1 MNQLTAGLIVV
12 IGILGG
18 FYVGAKYGQ
27 GHATAAASTTT
38 SSTAGTGAGAGGF
51 AGGGGGGAGTGAAGA
66 GAGAG
71 AGGGLGAATF
81 GTITAVNG
89 DTITIHD
96 TRNNRDVKVNIAS
109 ARITKTAD
117 GTPADLAQ
125 NTTVTVV
132 GQTGSDG
139 VVTATTIAIGSVAG
153 AFGGAGG
160 RRGAPS
166 PSPSAGT

>member
-27 GHATAAASTTT
+27 GHPTAAASTTA
-38 SSTAGTGAGAGGF
+38 SSASGAGAGGGF
-51 AGGGGGGAGTGAAGA
+51 AGAGAGGGGGAAAG
-66 GAGAG
+66 
-71 AGGGLGAATF
+71 GGGLGAATF

-89 DTITIHD
+89 DTITIHN
-96 TRNNRDVKVNIAS
+96 TRTNADVKVNIAS

-117 GTPADLAQ
+117 GTPADLTQ
-125 NTTVTVV
+125 NTAVTVV

-139 VVTATTIAIGSVAG
+139 VVTATTIAIGNVAG
-153 AFGGAGG
+153 AFGGGG
-160 RRGAPS
+160 RGGAPS
-166 PSPSAGT
+166 PSPST

>member
-1 MNQLTAGLIVV
+1 MNQLTAALIVV

-27 GHATAAASTTT
+27 GHPPAATSTPTN
-38 SSTAGTGAGAGGF
+38 STAGTGAGGGGF
-51 AGGGGGGAGTGAAGA
+51 GGGGGGQGGAGG

>member
-27 GHATAAASTTT
+27 GHPTAAASTTT
-38 SSTAGTGAGAGGF
+38 NAT
-51 AGGGGGGAGTGAAGA
+51 
-66 GAGAG
+66 AGAG
-71 AGGGLGAATF
+71 AGGGGAFAGGGGAAGGGAGAGGALGAATF

-96 TRNNRDVKVNIAS
+96 TRTNADVKVNIAS

-117 GTPADLAQ
+117 GTPADLTQ
-125 NTTVTVV
+125 NTAVTVV

-139 VVTATTIAIGSVAG
+139 VVTATTIAIGNVAG
-153 AFGGAGG
+153 AFGGG
-160 RRGAPS
+160 RRGGAPS
-166 PSPSAGT
+166 PSPSTGT

>member
-27 GHATAAASTTT
+27 GHPAAAAATTT
-38 SSTAGTGAGAGGF
+38 NSTAGTGAAGGGFAGAGAGGF
-51 AGGGGGGAGTGAAGA
+51 GGGAGG

-96 TRNNRDVKVNIAS
+96 TRNNRDVQVNIAS

-139 VVTATTIAIGSVAG
+139 VVTATTIAIGNITG
-153 AFGGAGG
+153 ALGGG
-160 RRGAPS
+160 RRGGAPS
-166 PSPSAGT
+166 PSPSTGT

>member
-96 TRNNRDVKVNIAS
+96 TRNNRDVQVNISS

-117 GTPADLAQ
+117 GTPADLTA
-125 NTTVTVV
+125 NTAVTIV

-139 VVTATTIAIGSVAG
+139 VVTATTIAIGNVAG
-153 AFGGAGG
+153 LGGG
-160 RRGAPS
+160 RRGGAPS
-166 PSPSAGT
+166 PSPSTGT